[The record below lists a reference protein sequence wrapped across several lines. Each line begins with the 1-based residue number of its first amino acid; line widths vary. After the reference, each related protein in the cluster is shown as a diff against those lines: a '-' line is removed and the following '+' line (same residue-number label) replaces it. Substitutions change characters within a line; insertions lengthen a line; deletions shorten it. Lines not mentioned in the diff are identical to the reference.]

1 MTYAETLDY
10 LFTRLPMYQRAGAT
24 AMKKDLGNIRRLLD
38 ALGNPERR
46 MGRIVHVAGT
56 NGKGTTCHLIA
67 AALQAHGHRVGMYT
81 SPHYRDFRERIKINA
96 AFIPEENVV
105 NFVDRHRAL
114 IEEVAPSFFEITVA
128 LAFQYFAERAVD
140 WSVIEVGLG
149 GRLDSTNVVTPVLSV
164 ITNIGLDHTQFLGD
178 TLELIAGEK
187 AGIIKPGVPVVVGE
201 TQTETLPVF
210 ERIAAENDSPLIVA
224 DRDFPLE
231 YYPGFPQPPGYYT
244 TAENAPYHEPVLPD
258 IGGPHALKNL
268 NTALATLY
276 TLAKLKKLNFKAEAL
291 EKGLQN
297 VSKGTYYVGRFQYLQ
312 RSGPTV
318 LADSAHNTEGLRP
331 VTNFLRGI
339 KQPLHVVLGVVNDKD
354 LTTALPLFPPTATYY
369 FCKADIPRGLPAEEL
384 RAAAVGYGLP
394 GEAYGSVRE
403 AYGAAVAAA
412 GENGFVFVGGSV
424 FVVAEVL

>member
-105 NFVDRHRAL
+105 NFVNRHRAL

-178 TLELIAGEK
+178 TVELIAGEK

-231 YYPGFPQPPGYYT
+231 YYPGFPSPRATTPRRRTLRTTNPCCRTSAARTRSRTSTPPW
-244 TAENAPYHEPVLPD
+244 
-258 IGGPHALKNL
+258 
-268 NTALATLY
+268 
-276 TLAKLKKLNFKAEAL
+276 
-291 EKGLQN
+291 
-297 VSKGTYYVGRFQYLQ
+297 
-312 RSGPTV
+312 
-318 LADSAHNTEGLRP
+318 
-331 VTNFLRGI
+331 
-339 KQPLHVVLGVVNDKD
+339 
-354 LTTALPLFPPTATYY
+354 PPCT
-369 FCKADIPRGLPAEEL
+369 P
-384 RAAAVGYGLP
+384 
-394 GEAYGSVRE
+394 
-403 AYGAAVAAA
+403 
-412 GENGFVFVGGSV
+412 
-424 FVVAEVL
+424 